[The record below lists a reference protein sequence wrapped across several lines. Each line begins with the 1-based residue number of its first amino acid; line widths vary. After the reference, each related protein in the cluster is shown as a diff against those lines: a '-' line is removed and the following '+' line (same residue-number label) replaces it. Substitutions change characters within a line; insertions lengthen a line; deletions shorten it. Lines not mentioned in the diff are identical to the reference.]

1 PQLQDEERGNQRCN
15 ERYGR
20 NKCARKL
27 SAQRSVY
34 EEAGEGKSRDEPEQ
48 GIVHAVYA
56 GSLAFISAGS
66 LVLHKIDLIDV
77 QGLACAEESDDDGKT
92 DGGLR
97 GGDDHDKGDEGQV
110 DGVEHQLNRH
120 EDRDDVALDEE
131 GANADREQDRCEDEV
146 VSDRNHQRS
155 SLRRMRLEINTRARP
170 APIPSAKEIQL
181 SREPVKSRAAARVI
195 VMAIAPSWR
204 ARQRPESQR
213 ESRRT

>member
-1 PQLQDEERGNQRCN
+1 
-15 ERYGR
+15 
-20 NKCARKL
+20 

-77 QGLACAEESDDDGKT
+77 QGLSCAEESDDDGKT

-97 GGDDHDKGDEGQV
+97 GGDDHDKEDEDLPFDAMPHVREGDEGQV

-213 ESRRT
+213 ESRRRSPQMAAAVR